1 MAKFNTNISS
11 STRIRGAI
19 EGNDHLLV
27 EGHVIGN
34 IRIDG
39 HLEIAQTGRIE
50 GDIEATS
57 VTVQG
62 ELIGHTAAADKVIVE
77 KSGRV
82 KGNIS
87 AKTFGLAD
95 GGMISGTVETSGASS
110 KRATKSTTPKASSS
124 SSSESTDEPELP
136 ESAVK
141 RKVKVKSS

>member
-62 ELIGHTAAADKVIVE
+62 ELIGTQLAADKVMVE

-95 GGMISGTVETSGASS
+95 GGMISGTVETSGA
-110 KRATKSTTPKASSS
+110 KQRATKSTTPKASSS

>member
-11 STRIRGAI
+11 STKIRGAI
-19 EGNDHLLV
+19 EGNDDLLV

-62 ELIGHTAAADKVIVE
+62 ELLGNTMAADKVVVD

-82 KGNIS
+82 KGNVT

-95 GGMISGTVETSGASS
+95 GGMISGTVETSAAAI
-110 KRATKSTTPKASSS
+110 KRASKAATSKASARPSPESS
-124 SSSESTDEPELP
+124 DEPELP

>member
-11 STRIRGAI
+11 STKIRGAI
-19 EGNDHLLV
+19 EGNDDLLV

-50 GDIEATS
+50 GDIEAMS
-57 VTVQG
+57 VSVQG
-62 ELIGHTAAADKVIVE
+62 ELLGNTMAAGKVTVD

-95 GGMISGTVETSGASS
+95 GGMISGTVETSAVTT
-110 KRATKSTTPKASSS
+110 KRASKATTSKASASPSPESS
-124 SSSESTDEPELP
+124 DEPELP

>member
-11 STRIRGAI
+11 STKVRGAI
-19 EGNDHLLV
+19 EGNDDLLV
-27 EGHVIGN
+27 EGHVVGN

-62 ELIGHTAAADKVIVE
+62 ELLGNTMAADKVVVD

-82 KGNIS
+82 KGNVS
-87 AKTFGLAD
+87 AKTFGLAE
-95 GGMISGTVETSGASS
+95 GGMISGTVETSAAPT
-110 KRATKSTTPKASSS
+110 KRAPKAATLKASASPPPESS
-124 SSSESTDEPELP
+124 DEPELP

>member
-11 STRIRGAI
+11 STTIRGAI

-39 HLEIAQTGRIE
+39 HLEIAQTGRVE
-50 GDIEATS
+50 GDIEAIS
-57 VTVQG
+57 LTVQG
-62 ELIGHTAAADKVIVE
+62 ELLGSTTAADKVLIE

-82 KGNIS
+82 KGNVS

-95 GGMISGTVETSGASS
+95 GGMISGTVETSVTSS
-110 KRATKSTTPKASSS
+110 KRASKSKALKASASSS
-124 SSSESTDEPELP
+124 LESNDEPELP

>member
-11 STRIRGAI
+11 STKIRGAI
-19 EGNDHLLV
+19 EGNDDLLV

-34 IRIDG
+34 IRIAG

-57 VTVQG
+57 VSVQG
-62 ELIGHTAAADKVIVE
+62 ELLGNTMAADKVVVD

-95 GGMISGTVETSGASS
+95 GGMINGTVETTTAST
-110 KRATKSTTPKASSS
+110 KRAPKATTTKASATPSP
-124 SSSESTDEPELP
+124 ESNDEPELP